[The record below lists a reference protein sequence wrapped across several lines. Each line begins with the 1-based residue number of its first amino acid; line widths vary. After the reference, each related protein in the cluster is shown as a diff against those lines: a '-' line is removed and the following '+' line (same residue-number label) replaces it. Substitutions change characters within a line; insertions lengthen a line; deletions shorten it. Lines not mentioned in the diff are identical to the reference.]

1 MPTFAERLDAAE
13 MMDDFSIVDERLTRA
28 LDNLRAVNRFLG
40 GYRATRTVL
49 EPLLAARRGGVLRVL
64 DLATGVGDYLE
75 CFVRWGARQGVT
87 VEAVGLDVN
96 PATVAYARSSLDGA
110 LPPALRPR
118 AHLIEGNAL
127 ALPFEDGAFDV
138 CHTALFTHHLDNTQ
152 VVALL
157 REMDRVARHGLV
169 VNDLHRHPLAYY
181 GIVAIGAAMPVS
193 PMFRHDGPVSVRRA
207 FTREELDV
215 LARRAGL
222 AAYRLRWHWAF
233 RWTLSTID
241 PGPPA

>member
-49 EPLLAARRGGVLRVL
+49 EPLLAARRGGTLRVL
-64 DLATGVGDYLE
+64 DLATGVGDYVE
-75 CFVRWGARQGVT
+75 RFVRWGAREEVA
-87 VEAVGLDVN
+87 VEAVGLDIN
-96 PATVAYARSSLDGA
+96 PATVAYARGALDRA

-118 AHLIEGNAL
+118 AHLVEGDAL

-138 CHTALFTHHLDNTQ
+138 CHTALFTHHLGNEQ
-152 VVALL
+152 VVMLL
-157 REMDRVARHGLV
+157 REMGRVARYGLI

-181 GIVAIGAAMPVS
+181 GIAAIGAVLPVS

-207 FTREELDV
+207 FIRQELHA

-241 PGPPA
+241 PIRPA